1 MIIEKQR
8 INAHATIRTVAEI
21 ITAPYPTK
29 TTIAAM
35 IRRFDIRHPKV
46 TYITMI
52 LTKLYRTINAF
63 VATTTDKKKLCECIR
78 RQSRSTTKK
87 TSHYQSAGVWCH
99 LRFTRLS
106 RVAVTAN
113 DFPDTKSINQMMIVF
128 WSTFSRKFEG

>member
-1 MIIEKQR
+1 MIIEEQR

-63 VATTTDKKKLCECIR
+63 VATTTDRIKLRECIR
-78 RQSRSTTKK
+78 RQSRSTAIKNK
-87 TSHYQSAGVWCH
+87 SLPIGWSVV
-99 LRFTRLS
+99 S
-106 RVAVTAN
+106 RTFYSIVACSS
-113 DFPDTKSINQMMIVF
+113 DGK
-128 WSTFSRKFEG
+128 